1 MEPKKG
7 ENMEPKRR
15 GRDEW
20 ETKWETSRS
29 GRDEWE
35 TKWTQKYS
43 NIFNEVYYLMDPLLV
58 PRLIIKTRLRSGNSC
73 RNNSKR
79 ENKVFYTRM

>member
-1 MEPKKG
+1 MKKSISISVVAPVLR
-7 ENMEPKRR
+7 NKKPFN
-15 GRDEW
+15 
-20 ETKWETSRS
+20 
-29 GRDEWE
+29 
-35 TKWTQKYS
+35 S
-43 NIFNEVYYLMDPLLV
+43 NQGATHYHIYLMKFTIYLMDPLLV